1 LYVTYTEVAIQDD
14 QGNPS
19 PVGKTGEIT
28 VRGEMVYAFVALKPD
43 AEPVSEAELLDFAK
57 EHLADYKLP
66 ESITFID
73 TLPKGA
79 TGKID
84 CKLLKQYDKS

>member
-1 LYVTYTEVAIQDD
+1 
-14 QGNPS
+14 
-19 PVGKTGEIT
+19 
-28 VRGEMVYAFVALKPD
+28 MVHAFIDLKPGAD
-43 AEPVSEAELLDFAK
+43 SVTETELLEFAR

-73 TLPKGA
+73 ALPKGA

-84 CKLLKQYDKS
+84 RKLLRQYDNS

>member
-1 LYVTYTEVAIQDD
+1 LQFIINYTFS
-14 QGNPS
+14 NRY
-19 PVGKTGEIT
+19 K
-28 VRGEMVYAFVALKPD
+28 
-43 AEPVSEAELLDFAK
+43 DFAR

-73 TLPKGA
+73 ALPKGA

-84 CKLLKQYDKS
+84 RKLLKQYDKS

>member
-1 LYVTYTEVAIQDD
+1 
-14 QGNPS
+14 
-19 PVGKTGEIT
+19 
-28 VRGEMVYAFVALKPD
+28 MKPD
-43 AEPVSEAELLDFAK
+43 AEAVSEQELLDFAR

-73 TLPKGA
+73 MLPKGA

-84 CKLLKQYDKS
+84 RKLLRQYDKS